1 MSPHGIHVGL
11 QESIKRTMENPRT
24 QTKLAM
30 TYGTYYGLAGV
41 VSFMIFYF
49 MGTDIQ
55 SRVPQYVGYLIMVLF
70 IVLGIKAY
78 RDEDLGGYISYGKSL
93 GTGTLIALFGGIISG
108 AFTVVFFT
116 WIAPD
121 MMDNIIAASQEK
133 MLEDGMDEK
142 SMEMALEYTRKFMTP
157 IWLFIFSILG
167 SAFMGLLFSLII
179 SVFMKK
185 DQSPFQSNIG

>member
-1 MSPHGIHVGL
+1 
-11 QESIKRTMENPRT
+11 MENPRT

-30 TYGTYYGLAGV
+30 TYGTYFGLAGT
-41 VSFMIFYF
+41 VSFLLFYF

-55 SRVPQYVGYLIMVLF
+55 SRVPQYVGYLIMILF

-78 RDEDLGGYISYGKSL
+78 RDEDLAGNISYGKSL
-93 GTGTLIALFGGIISG
+93 GTGTLIALFGGVISG

-121 MMDNIIAASQEK
+121 MMENIIAASQEK
-133 MLEDGMDEK
+133 MMEQGMDEK
-142 SMEMALEYTRKFMTP
+142 SMEMAMDYTRKFMTP

-167 SAFMGLLFSLII
+167 SAFMGFLFSLII

-185 DQSPFQSNIG
+185 DQGPFQSNLG